1 MLPFSV
7 RLDCLLM
14 SAAISGTECLVVW
27 VLLCGE
33 SVPQKTSVSF
43 TCKPQCAVKR
53 QDCSHRDPGGR
64 RKSGS
69 KGWAWFSETWY
80 QKEHLKGDNAFRVQR
95 TLQIGPVRLLGSL
108 KFFLD
113 CQYHLLS
120 SNICI
125 LLRIVQEEFV
135 VFFFSDCK
143 MFTFSV
149 REQEIPLSPA
159 ASEICICSIA
169 AAFPF
174 MFVSSFLS
182 YHYWSSGVTLMYVLQ
197 V

>member
-80 QKEHLKGDNAFRVQR
+80 QKEHLKGEDAFRAHHRVE
-95 TLQIGPVRLLGSL
+95 IGHVRLLLSL
-108 KFFLD
+108 EYCLDGQYCFL
-113 CQYHLLS
+113 CS
-120 SNICI
+120 SICV
-125 LLRIVQEEFV
+125 LLRITKRRV
-135 VFFFSDCK
+135 C
-143 MFTFSV
+143 
-149 REQEIPLSPA
+149 
-159 ASEICICSIA
+159 C
-169 AAFPF
+169 FPF
-174 MFVSSFLS
+174 MVTGKLS
-182 YHYWSSGVTLMYVLQ
+182 ALLADDRRDVICSTWNPHKQ
-197 V
+197 